1 MRKFVRKWNK
11 GSWKMFDG
19 NTRVK
24 EYRETDPLIT
34 CDGGINIV
42 TFGGEYH
49 DSFYETITDS
59 EIT

>member
-1 MRKFVRKWNK
+1 
-11 GSWKMFDG
+11 MFYG
-19 NTRVK
+19 KTRGK

-49 DSFYETITDS
+49 DSFYETIIDS